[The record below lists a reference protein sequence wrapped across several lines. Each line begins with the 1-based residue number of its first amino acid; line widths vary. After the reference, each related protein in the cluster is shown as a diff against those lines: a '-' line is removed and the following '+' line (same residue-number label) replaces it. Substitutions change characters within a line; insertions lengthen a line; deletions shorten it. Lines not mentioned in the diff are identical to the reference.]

1 MQNPSIRGWG
11 RGARPTAAG
20 VGEALTGAHL
30 VVRGDGGRATAAC
43 THRGPLCHLC
53 PSPPPPPPLPLAPP
67 RPDSPEAEGAG
78 WGDQPGRAMQGLL
91 GGLFG
96 GGKAPAGGE
105 GAAPVRMRVSLA
117 SVLAGHARDCA
128 SASDLAKLL
137 RHWTQLLEPKEAA
150 PALSFEEDRGTL
162 GTDAEVG
169 GSNGAADDSE
179 APFLDVLL
187 CSGAVEE
194 VCRRCIVDG
203 EARVAILRHE
213 VEGSGAQGGE
223 EESLLELLDCVLQRT
238 LVERGNSVL
247 STFVGLVGGVQE
259 VHEAGGGQ
267 RQIAES
273 VAKGVGQLVADVI
286 QFLKKEMVDHRLE
299 AIDAW
304 DAEIAQKAAELG
316 GEPPAAPCKDGEVS
330 AGGDGDAKHSEVL
343 ARNTNLLRLVE
354 RATKY
359 ADESRTQGNSA
370 FIRGNLWSEERDQ
383 QVKQLQLDLGNLATC
398 SRSEE
403 QKVELEARKTAA
415 QTENE
420 AKTLTVTVSTLKE
433 KKSELEGEYKK
444 LAVEKMKIAKKME
457 KLSKQITEVDHQMSL
472 IQQEEMGH
480 RESIER
486 SVSQA
491 VEAKS
496 AAEALGRQHVVT
508 HDTMVRLR
516 EIVTVAR
523 DLRVSSAEALMMKAS
538 SVSATSAKTRLE
550 LIEGRLRL
558 HLAALGRLNQRRRH
572 LAEALEPLEAKHA
585 DMMAAGMADVVEELL
600 PSYRKVRDA
609 HEKVLRDIADV
620 QGDLNGLVVE
630 DGWSGHGL
638 VSLDGAALGG
648 LAGGVEGQRRRID
661 ELRDRLRHLLAE
673 VGPE

>member
-1 MQNPSIRGWG
+1 VHPSR
-11 RGARPTAAG
+11 
-20 VGEALTGAHL
+20 
-30 VVRGDGGRATAAC
+30 
-43 THRGPLCHLC
+43 
-53 PSPPPPPPLPLAPP
+53 PPLPLTSAPAP
-67 RPDSPEAEGAG
+67 RFLWRSPGSFSEWTKGWANGWGGVTSTTWARGGRGGAEGAAG
-78 WGDQPGRAMQGLL
+78 GGGRAPLSAMQGLL

-96 GGKAPAGGE
+96 AGKTPAGGG

-117 SVLAGHARDCA
+117 PVLAGHARDCA

-137 RHWTQLLEPKEAA
+137 RHWSELLEPTEAA

-162 GTDAEVG
+162 GADAEAG
-169 GSNGAADDSE
+169 GSNRAADDSE

-187 CSGAVEE
+187 CSDAVEE

-203 EARVAILRHE
+203 KVRVAILRHE
-213 VEGSGAQGGE
+213 VEGTRAQSEG

-259 VHEAGGGQ
+259 VHEATGGGQ
-267 RQIAES
+267 GQIAES
-273 VAKGVGQLVADVI
+273 LAKGVGQLVKDVI
-286 QFLKKEMVDHRLE
+286 QFLKREVIDHRLE

-316 GEPPAAPCKDGEVS
+316 GEPPAAPCVKDAEVS
-330 AGGDGDAKHSEVL
+330 AGGDGDAKHSEIL
-343 ARNTNLLRLVE
+343 ARNTNFLRLVE

-359 ADESRTQGNSA
+359 ADESRAQGNCA
-370 FIRGNLWSEERDQ
+370 FIRGNLWSEERDK
-383 QVKQLQLDLGNLATC
+383 QVHQLQQDLGHLATC
-398 SRSEE
+398 SRTEE
-403 QKVELEARKTAA
+403 QKVELEARKTAV

-420 AKTLTVTVSTLKE
+420 AKTLNITVGTLKE
-433 KKSELEGEYKK
+433 KKRELEGEYNK
-444 LAVEKMKIAKKME
+444 LAVEKMKIAQDMSR
-457 KLSKQITEVDHQMSL
+457 LSKEITEVDHQLRL
-472 IQQEEMGH
+472 IQREEMGH

-491 VEAKS
+491 IEAKS

-516 EIVTVAR
+516 EMCQCAR

-558 HLAALGRLNQRRRH
+558 HLAALERLNQRRRH

-609 HEKVLRDIADV
+609 HNKVLRDIADV
-620 QGDLNGLVVE
+620 QHDLNGLVVE
-630 DGWSGHGL
+630 DGWSEHGL
-638 VSLDGAALGG
+638 VTLDGAALGG
-648 LAGGVEGQRRRID
+648 LAGGVEGQRQCID
-661 ELRDRLRHLLAE
+661 ELRDRLRHLLAG
-673 VGPE
+673 VNPE